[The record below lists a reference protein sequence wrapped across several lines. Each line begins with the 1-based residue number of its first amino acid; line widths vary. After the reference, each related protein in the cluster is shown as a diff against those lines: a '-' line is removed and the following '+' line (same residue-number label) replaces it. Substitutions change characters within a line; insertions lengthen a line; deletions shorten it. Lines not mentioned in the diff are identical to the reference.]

1 MLENAF
7 EQKEKET
14 LWTTGPWTG
23 LAICGLKL
31 NSKNLACENSRFTSF
46 LATFLA
52 TSPAS
57 RTEGKR
63 LFLQANKNSV
73 KINTVTLKWAAPFNY
88 LLFFKINKIDL
99 MVKILNKHPLPFEKE
114 PPLYTPP

>member
-31 NSKNLACENSRFTSF
+31 NSKNLACENSRFSSF

-52 TSPAS
+52 TSPTS
-57 RTEGKR
+57 IEKGGKTAV
-63 LFLQANKNSV
+63 FAG
-73 KINTVTLKWAAPFNY
+73 
-88 LLFFKINKIDL
+88 
-99 MVKILNKHPLPFEKE
+99 
-114 PPLYTPP
+114 